1 MLILSCCT
9 PGYAARARAP
19 PPLVHLWVWGVRGL
33 SNFDLLVGLLWL
45 VSVWC
50 GLVTGCG
57 AWLGLVALLVAP
69 PQRERKQQRTRL

>member
-1 MLILSCCT
+1 
-9 PGYAARARAP
+9 
-19 PPLVHLWVWGVRGL
+19 LVHLWVWGVRGL

-69 PQRERKQQRTRL
+69 RRRGGCLSLCRRLVGMRSVSA